1 MNMRLVK
8 PEIAK
13 RAGEE
18 GKIYSFGKEIWRF
31 ILVFLIGSFIAG
43 LIPAIYEMYL
53 FLSDMEMFDQLQR
66 LFLNG
71 DSSFSDMMELATN
84 MTDGMYIL
92 TLFCTL
98 ILIISVLV
106 YCNKIE
112 KRSYYSMGLV
122 KKDGAKHYVQGLLV
136 GAVSFSLCVLA
147 GFAKKL
153 NPGYDDVYIC
163 FPGVSEDNQKRV
175 KQICNF
181 IFDLGLDL

>member
-71 DSSFSDMMELATN
+71 FIFLGYDGTGNQYDRRNVYTYIILY
-84 MTDGMYIL
+84 TDPDH
-92 TLFCTL
+92 FC
-98 ILIISVLV
+98 S
-106 YCNKIE
+106 
-112 KRSYYSMGLV
+112 
-122 KKDGAKHYVQGLLV
+122 GLL
-136 GAVSFSLCVLA
+136 
-147 GFAKKL
+147 
-153 NPGYDDVYIC
+153 
-163 FPGVSEDNQKRV
+163 
-175 KQICNF
+175 
-181 IFDLGLDL
+181 